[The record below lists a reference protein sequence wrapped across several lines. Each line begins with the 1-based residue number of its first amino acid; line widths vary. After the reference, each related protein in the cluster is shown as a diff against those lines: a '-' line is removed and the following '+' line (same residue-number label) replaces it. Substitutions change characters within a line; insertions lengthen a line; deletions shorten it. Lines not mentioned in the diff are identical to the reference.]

1 MYKKSKQIFVLKSDK
16 PETDK
21 YKKSA
26 KAKKTKD
33 KNKDCNC

>member
-26 KAKKTKD
+26 KAYTYI
-33 KNKDCNC
+33 